1 MHRGQKILGVIPAR
15 GGSKGLPGK
24 NVKQLMGKP
33 LIAWT
38 IEQAKQS
45 ECIDTLIVNTDDKE
59 ISRTALA
66 YGAEIPFMRPA
77 ELARDASPVAES
89 ILYTIR
95 FFEDREERFDLL
107 VLLECTSPLR
117 YPGDIDN
124 VIKMLVENGKAESA
138 VGMVELTNDHPSWT
152 FKISDDGFIR
162 SYVQEATSIQNFNR
176 QLLDK
181 AYLPYSI
188 YAVRWE
194 AFKKYKKFYLEKTL
208 PYFLRREQKI
218 EIDDEVDFYVAECL
232 IKKYLSKE

>member
-1 MHRGQKILGVIPAR
+1 MYKGQRILGIIPAR
-15 GGSKGLPGK
+15 GGSKGLKGK
-24 NVKQLMGKP
+24 NVKPLRGKP
-33 LIAWT
+33 LISWT

-45 ECIDTLIVNTDDKE
+45 ECIDTLIVNTDDEE

-66 YGAEIPFMRPA
+66 FGAEIPFLRPA

-95 FFEDREERFDLL
+95 FFEDRGERFDIL

-117 YPGDIDN
+117 YPGDIDH
-124 VIKMLVENGKAESA
+124 VLEMLVENEKAESA

-152 FKISDDGFIR
+152 FKISEEGYIR
-162 SYVQEATSIQNFNR
+162 SYIQESASIQNFNR
-176 QLLDK
+176 QLLDR

-194 AFKKYKKFYLEKTL
+194 IFKQYKKFYLDRTL
-208 PYFLRREQKI
+208 PYVLKREQKI
-218 EIDDEVDFYVAECL
+218 EIDDEVDFYIAECL
-232 IKKYLSKE
+232 IRKYLSKE